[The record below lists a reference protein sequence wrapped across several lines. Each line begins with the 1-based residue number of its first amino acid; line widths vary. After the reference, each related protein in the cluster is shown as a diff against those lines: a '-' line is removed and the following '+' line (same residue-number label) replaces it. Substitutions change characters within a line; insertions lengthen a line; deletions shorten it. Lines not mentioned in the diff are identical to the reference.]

1 MLMLMLVLMLVIV
14 IGLRIEGESWNAEY
28 EANAQRPTSHA
39 EHRIKNE
46 GAWSVPRARRVC
58 PMTDTADSS
67 LANREQGSN
76 AETLTAQNAALSVI
90 GSRSP
95 GRSALT
101 TWIKHGAAAIC
112 AATMACILS
121 FDRARDRFV
130 HLELIIVR
138 QFFARADV
146 A

>member
-46 GAWSVPRARRVC
+46 GAGSVPRARRVC

-76 AETLTAQNAALSVI
+76 AETLTARNAALFATANPSVG
-90 GSRSP
+90 GSVNVLSYQLP

-101 TWIKHGAAAIC
+101 TSIK
-112 AATMACILS
+112 
-121 FDRARDRFV
+121 
-130 HLELIIVR
+130 R
-138 QFFARADV
+138 QFALPQWHAFSALTARV
-146 A
+146 IGSSTWS